1 MSEEYYHAICSYIR
15 KRNEHCSFREFIDL
29 YQEMIIESPPD
40 TDNWCSLEVA
50 WKTRFLRNIKDII
63 PEKYNNI
70 YEKVKSET
78 LNRSLMNY
86 WQNIINEKERISV
99 INTHISG
106 SLKILDIT
114 AKHNTD
120 VIISKVSYEDQLR
133 KRSLD
138 NAGNNDVADTTTHYG
153 KHPSKLMTDVL
164 STDSKRT
171 KVETDESEGHNSE
184 EIEMEVIEMVQD
196 SKEIEDLSQVL
207 CLL

>member
-1 MSEEYYHAICSYIR
+1 
-15 KRNEHCSFREFIDL
+15 
-29 YQEMIIESPPD
+29 MIIESPPD

-70 YEKVKSET
+70 YEK
-78 LNRSLMNY
+78 
-86 WQNIINEKERISV
+86 ISV

-171 KVETDESEGHNSE
+171 KVNGLVETDESEGHNSE